1 MNMRWILTLVF
12 SSSLIV
18 PFISPDADARGGR
31 GGGFSRGGAASGGGF
46 SGGAGRVNRQA
57 GSREVQRQA
66 GSREVHRQ
74 GGSEQRQGNSQ
85 DWRDDNREDRQDWKD
100 DNREDRQDYGR
111 ELQDDRQDFI
121 EDELDD
127 NWDHHHNDWDDGDF
141 AAGVIVG
148 GVMVG
153 AAAAASRS
161 VNQVTYVT
169 TLPCQAT
176 AVSVD
181 GVSYYKCSSIW
192 YQRGYA
198 GSQVTFIEVAAPP
211 GF

>member
-1 MNMRWILTLVF
+1 MKIRWILTLVF
-12 SSSLIV
+12 ASSLIV

-31 GGGFSRGGAASGGGF
+31 GGGFSRGGAASSGGF
-46 SGGAGRVNRQA
+46 SGGAGRANRQA
-57 GSREVQRQA
+57 GSAQHQENR
-66 GSREVHRQ
+66 
-74 GGSEQRQGNSQ
+74 Q
-85 DWRDDNREDRQDWKD
+85 DWNNDNREDRQDHG
-100 DNREDRQDYGR
+100 RDR
-111 ELQDDRQDFI
+111 QDDRQDFI
-121 EDELDD
+121 DDERDD
-127 NWDHHHNDWDDGDF
+127 NWDHHHNDWDNGDF
-141 AAGVIVG
+141 AAGVVVG
-148 GVMVG
+148 GVIVG
-153 AAAAASRS
+153 AAASRS

-198 GSQVTFIEVAAPP
+198 GSQVTYIQVAAPP

>member
-1 MNMRWILTLVF
+1 MKIRWIVTLVF
-12 SSSLIV
+12 TSSLIV
-18 PFISPDADARGGR
+18 PFIAPDADARGGR

-46 SGGAGRVNRQA
+46 SGGARSVNRQA
-57 GSREVQRQA
+57 GSREVERRS
-66 GSREVHRQ
+66 GSAQHQENR
-74 GGSEQRQGNSQ
+74 Q
-85 DWRDDNREDRQDWKD
+85 DWNNDNREDRQDWKD

-111 ELQDDRQDFI
+111 DLQDDRQDFI

-127 NWDHHHNDWDDGDF
+127 NWDHHHHNDWDDGDF

-153 AAAAASRS
+153 AAASRS

-198 GSQVTFIEVAAPP
+198 GSQVTYIEVAAPP

>member
-1 MNMRWILTLVF
+1 MKIRWILTLVF
-12 SSSLIV
+12 ASSLIV

-31 GGGFSRGGAASGGGF
+31 GGGFSRGGAASSGGF
-46 SGGAGRVNRQA
+46 SGGAGRANRQA
-57 GSREVQRQA
+57 GSREANRQA
-66 GSREVHRQ
+66 GSAQHQDKR
-74 GGSEQRQGNSQ
+74 Q
-85 DWRDDNREDRQDWKD
+85 DWNNDNREDRQDWKD

-111 ELQDDRQDFI
+111 DRQDDRQDFI
-121 EDELDD
+121 DDEHDD

-141 AAGVIVG
+141 AAGVVVG

-153 AAAAASRS
+153 AAAASRS

-176 AVSVD
+176 AVSVG
-181 GVSYYKCSSIW
+181 GVSYYKCSSSW

-198 GSQVTFIEVAAPP
+198 GSQVTYIQVAAPP